1 MAAILAKS
9 IETLHLFT
17 KKWSLPSP
25 PPPYLQH
32 NVDVGLSTQAQD
44 AKTSFFGGGE
54 KGSEN
59 EIKTS
64 HFKIMYH

>member
-9 IETLHLFT
+9 LETLHLFT

-44 AKTSFFGGGE
+44 AKTSFFGEVKRGR
-54 KGSEN
+54 KM
-59 EIKTS
+59 K
-64 HFKIMYH
+64 